1 MDQLLPGGWKA
12 GGRNVGFQPE
22 KHHNVS
28 LDRRFSPLARLF
40 ILQGSYAGNISCRRP
55 ALLNRL
61 SRHHLT
67 CRGVRSGLGV
77 ADKKD

>member
-1 MDQLLPGGWKA
+1 MDQLLPGGRNA
-12 GGRNVGFQPE
+12 GGRNVGFQAE

-28 LDRRFSPLARLF
+28 LDRRSSPFARLF
-40 ILQGSYAGNISCRRP
+40 ILWKSYSGNISCRRL

-61 SRHHLT
+61 SRRRLT
-67 CRGVRSGLGV
+67 CRDFRGGLWV